1 MTPVLMPQVGE
12 NLKTGI
18 VVEWYKG
25 EMDPVAKGEA
35 LLAVESEK
43 AVFEVAAEESGV
55 LLRILHGQGDEV
67 AVLEPVA
74 FIGRADE
81 AGVAGAE
88 GMTALEGGR
97 GGATREGARGDG
109 VGSADSAP
117 AELAELGGGVAVA
130 EQLEA
135 TGERA
140 LDSSGRR
147 KFASPSARRLARER
161 GMYLTDILG
170 SGPGGR
176 IVKRDV
182 LQVLAAATAIA
193 AAPFPAGAP
202 DGSADGGVVP
212 FSRVRRHIAERM
224 MLSARTKP
232 HFYLSVDAD
241 MTAASH
247 KRRQAKDGGDVH
259 PFITITDLLI
269 KATASTLAR
278 FERLNAHVSD
288 VGTALQKEIHIGVA
302 TAGVD
307 GLLVPV
313 IPQTSVKSLA
323 EISLVRRENSAAA
336 ARGVIRRR
344 CAGTFTIT
352 NLGMYGIS
360 RFLPLINPPECAILA
375 AGAVE
380 ERIVAHCGQPAVRDM
395 MTLTLACDH
404 RAVDGDYGARF
415 LTELKAALEDPTDLF
430 RSSESA

>member
-1 MTPVLMPQVGE
+1 MKPVLMPQVGE

-88 GMTALEGGR
+88 GMTALDGGR
-97 GGATREGARGDG
+97 GGATCEGARGDG
-109 VGSADSAP
+109 VGEAESAP
-117 AELAELGGGVAVA
+117 AEVAELGRGGAVA
-130 EQLEA
+130 EPLEA
-135 TGERA
+135 TGERV
-140 LDSSGRR
+140 LDSSARR

-161 GMYLTDILG
+161 GIYLTDILG

-182 LQVLAAATAIA
+182 QQVLAAATAIA

-232 HFYLSVDAD
+232 HFYLSVDVD

-302 TAGVD
+302 TAGAD

-313 IPQTSVKSLA
+313 IPHTSAKSLA

-336 ARGVIRRR
+336 ARGVMRRR

-415 LTELKAALEDPTDLF
+415 LAELKAALEDPTDLF

>member
-25 EMDPVAKGEA
+25 EMEPVEKGEA

-43 AVFEVAAEESGV
+43 AVFEVPAEESGV
-55 LLRILHGQGDEV
+55 LLKILHGQGDEV

-81 AGVAGAE
+81 AGGAGVAE
-88 GMTALEGGR
+88 
-97 GGATREGARGDG
+97 
-109 VGSADSAP
+109 ADSAP
-117 AELAELGGGVAVA
+117 AGVAEVGEPTGA
-130 EQLEA
+130 EVQA
-135 TGERA
+135 TGGRATHSPER
-140 LDSSGRR
+140 GRL
-147 KFASPSARRLARER
+147 ASPSARRLARER
-161 GMYLTDILG
+161 GVHLTDLLG

-176 IVKRDV
+176 IINRDV
-182 LQVLAAATAIA
+182 LKLLAAATDPVIPA
-193 AAPFPAGAP
+193 AATPATVG
-202 DGSADGGVVP
+202 DRSADAAVVP

-224 MLSARTKP
+224 TLSARTKP
-232 HFYLSVDAD
+232 HFYLSVDVD
-241 MTAASH
+241 MTAASQ
-247 KRRQAKDGGDVH
+247 KRRQVNDADQAH
-259 PFITITDLLI
+259 PSTITDLLI
-269 KATASTLAR
+269 KATASTLVR

-288 VGTALQKEIHIGVA
+288 LGTALQKEIHIGVA
-302 TAGVD
+302 TAGAD

-313 IPQTSVKSLA
+313 IPQTMRKNLA

-336 ARGVIRRR
+336 ARGVMRRR

-380 ERIVAHCGQPAVRDM
+380 ERVVAYRGQPAVRDM

-415 LTELKAALEDPTDLF
+415 LTDLKAALEDPTGLF
-430 RSSESA
+430 

>member
-88 GMTALEGGR
+88 GMTALDGGR
-97 GGATREGARGDG
+97 GRATREGARGDG
-109 VGSADSAP
+109 VGAADSAP
-117 AELAELGGGVAVA
+117 AEVAELGG
-130 EQLEA
+130 
-135 TGERA
+135 
-140 LDSSGRR
+140 
-147 KFASPSARRLARER
+147 ER

-182 LQVLAAATAIA
+182 QQVLAAATAIA

-202 DGSADGGVVP
+202 DGSTDGGVVP

-232 HFYLSVDAD
+232 HFYLSVDVD

-302 TAGVD
+302 TAGAD

-313 IPQTSVKSLA
+313 IPQTSAKSLA
-323 EISLVRRENSAAA
+323 EISGVRRENSAAA

-415 LTELKAALEDPTDLF
+415 LAELKAALEDPTDLF

>member
-74 FIGRADE
+74 FIGRTDE
-81 AGVAGAE
+81 AGVAGV
-88 GMTALEGGR
+88 
-97 GGATREGARGDG
+97 GA
-109 VGSADSAP
+109 ADSAP
-117 AELAELGGGVAVA
+117 AEVAELGGGVAVA

-140 LDSSGRR
+140 LDSSARR

-161 GMYLTDILG
+161 ELSLTDILG

-182 LQVLAAATAIA
+182 QQVLAAATAIA
-193 AAPFPAGAP
+193 AAPFPAGVP

-224 MLSARTKP
+224 MLSARPTP
-232 HFYLSVDAD
+232 HFYLSVDVD
-241 MTAASH
+241 MPAASH

-302 TAGVD
+302 TAGAD

-313 IPQTSVKSLA
+313 IPHTSAKSLA

-336 ARGVIRRR
+336 ARGVMRRR

-380 ERIVAHCGQPAVRDM
+380 ERIVAPCGQPAVRDM

-415 LTELKAALEDPTDLF
+415 LAELKAALEDPTDLF